1 MNPVDLKTIAESLVF
16 AAGNPISL
24 RRLSEVIGVA
34 QTEVKPALT
43 LLREEYEASGRGII
57 FAEVAGGYQ
66 LRTSPDNAEYVK
78 VLLQEKPSKLS
89 RAALETLAIIA
100 YRQPITKIEIESV
113 RGVTVDG
120 VLNSLLIKKLIRE
133 MGRKDVPGRPW
144 VYGTTPQFLELFGLS
159 DLSGL
164 PPLPDIHEPTL
175 NPLADD
181 ALNDTIE
188 NALES
193 NESSA
198 TDAGGDPDYY
208 AEDTQSPTSPTIE
221 HALEPNEQDTAP
233 QYELSDESS
242 TPAGEELSD
251 LTRQQV
257 PKTNENGTG
266 PEPSG
271 EVNLSRTT
279 EQAADSI
286 TDDEDAISGR
296 EDASSPPSEEVLE
309 SSRPETG
316 HGESGSTPEPNG
328 EANFSSTVEQ
338 ASEPGSEQTEQTFQ
352 AGETDTSPDDGDSP
366 SRREDILSPAS
377 EQADE
382 STWAEAGESGTA
394 PESSREAIFSP
405 PMEQVA
411 EPANEQTL
419 QADEADTITG
429 SGDVP
434 SRREGLPS
442 PASEQLF
449 ESSRTETGENGTA
462 SQPSGEADFSPPVEQ
477 ATDSASGQ
485 TLQAGESDWTEA
497 SESGSASEPSG
508 ETDAI
513 ADDGDTSSGREDTP
527 SVTSAQAPK
536 SSRSD
541 LAPES
546 GDADPSRQG
555 SGERGDDNA
564 SGDDSESET

>member
-1 MNPVDLKTIAESLVF
+1 MNPADLKTIAESLVF

-34 QTEVKPALT
+34 QTDMKPALT

-188 NALES
+188 NAF
-193 NESSA
+193 ESSEGST

-208 AEDTQSPTSPTIE
+208 AEDTQSPTVNSTL
-221 HALEPNEQDTAP
+221 HAHKSNEPNEPDATP
-233 QYELSDESS
+233 EYEISDESS
-242 TPAGEELSD
+242 ASAGEELSD
-251 LTRQQV
+251 RTLQQV
-257 PKTNENGTG
+257 PETDENGTG
-266 PEPSG
+266 PEPNG
-271 EVNLSRTT
+271 EVNLSPTA
-279 EQAADSI
+279 EQAPDSASEQTVQASESDEVDAS
-286 TDDEDAISGR
+286 TDDGDAISGR
-296 EDASSPPSEEVLE
+296 EDTPSPASEEVPE

-316 HGESGSTPEPNG
+316 ESGSTPKPSG
-328 EANFSSTVEQ
+328 ATIFSSTLEQ
-338 ASEPGSEQTEQTFQ
+338 APE
-352 AGETDTSPDDGDSP
+352 
-366 SRREDILSPAS
+366 PAS
-377 EQADE
+377 
-382 STWAEAGESGTA
+382 G
-394 PESSREAIFSP
+394 
-405 PMEQVA
+405 
-411 EPANEQTL
+411 QTL
-419 QADEADTITG
+419 QADEADAVTDDG
-429 SGDVP
+429 DSPSGGEAV
-434 SRREGLPS
+434 LS
-442 PASEQLF
+442 PASEQTL
-449 ESSRTETGENGTA
+449 ESNRTETGENGST
-462 SQPSGEADFSPPVEQ
+462 PEPNRKADFSPAVEQ
-477 ATDSASGQ
+477 TPDSTSGQ
-485 TLQAGESDWTEA
+485 TVQAGESNWTET
-497 SESGSASEPSG
+497 SESRSAPEPSREAG
-508 ETDAI
+508 EADPST
-513 ADDGDTSSGREDTP
+513 DDGDSPSGSENTP
-527 SVTSAQAPK
+527 SVTLAQALE

-546 GDADPSRQG
+546 RDPDPSREGQ
-555 SGERGDDNA
+555 GERRDDNPA
-564 SGDDSESET
+564 GDDSESET

>member
-1 MNPVDLKTIAESLVF
+1 MNPADLKTIAESLVF

-34 QTEVKPALT
+34 QTDMKPALT

-100 YRQPITKIEIESV
+100 YRQPITKAEIESV
-113 RGVTVDG
+113 RGVAVDG
-120 VLNSLLIKKLIRE
+120 VLSSLHIKKLIRE

-159 DLSGL
+159 DLGGL

-193 NESSA
+193 SESSA

-208 AEDTQSPTSPTIE
+208 AEDTQSPTTE
-221 HALEPNEQDTAP
+221 HALEPNEQN
-233 QYELSDESS
+233 
-242 TPAGEELSD
+242 AGPEYELSD
-251 LTRQQV
+251 LTLQQV
-257 PKTNENGTG
+257 PETNENGAG

-271 EVNLSRTT
+271 EADFSPTA
-279 EQAADSI
+279 EHAAEAASAHIVQTFEADTIHAI
-286 TDDEDAISGR
+286 TDDGDALSGR
-296 EDASSPPSEEVLE
+296 EDAPSPPSEEVLE

-316 HGESGSTPEPNG
+316 QGGSAPEPSG
-328 EANFSSTVEQ
+328 EVNLSPTAEHAPDS
-338 ASEPGSEQTEQTFQ
+338 ASAHIVQTFE
-352 AGETDTSPDDGDSP
+352 ADAIHAITDDRDALSG
-366 SRREDILSPAS
+366 REDAPSPPS
-377 EQADE
+377 EE
-382 STWAEAGESGTA
+382 VL
-394 PESSREAIFSP
+394 ESSRP
-405 PMEQVA
+405 
-411 EPANEQTL
+411 
-419 QADEADTITG
+419 
-429 SGDVP
+429 
-434 SRREGLPS
+434 
-442 PASEQLF
+442 
-449 ESSRTETGENGTA
+449 ETGQGGSAPE
-462 SQPSGEADFSPPVEQ
+462 PSGEADLSPAAEHAAEAANGHIVQ
-477 ATDSASGQ
+477 ALEADEADAGTDDRDS
-485 TLQAGESDWTEA
+485 
-497 SESGSASEPSG
+497 P
-508 ETDAI
+508 
-513 ADDGDTSSGREDTP
+513 SGREDTP
-527 SVTSAQAPK
+527 RPTPAQTLK
-536 SSRSD
+536 SSRGD

-546 GDADPSRQG
+546 GDPDPSREG
-555 SGERGDDNA
+555 PGERGDDNP